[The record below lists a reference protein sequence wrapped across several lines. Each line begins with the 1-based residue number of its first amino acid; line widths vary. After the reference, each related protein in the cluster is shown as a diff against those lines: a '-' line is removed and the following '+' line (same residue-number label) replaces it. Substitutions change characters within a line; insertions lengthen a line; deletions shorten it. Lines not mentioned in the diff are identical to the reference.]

1 MDWKPDVLPGFEQLT
16 LELTPDDE
24 GPVVATLVR
33 RVAPSSG
40 AFVAPEFDPDSPEA
54 EFNQIGAVLPN
65 PGSSHGAAGS
75 AFGLAAAPPDNGVDV
90 LYIHGWVD
98 YFYQTHLAAFFESQ
112 GYRFYAL
119 DLRKYGRSLRDWQT
133 PGYVDSLSI
142 YDEDINAALTAMGH
156 GVVAAPDVEGDLW
169 AGSAAKAGTTRAG
182 MVARMPDDENEEVGS
197 PKLSELLR
205 NLIESAR
212 SGYAD
217 AAGVELDPV
226 APSGMG
232 TPSGTGTKIN
242 TAPTDDDAPRDY
254 AEPHDY
260 QAQPPHTEFK
270 RIPGTGRWLL
280 LMGHSTGGLIA
291 ALWAAYNPGRADAL
305 VLNSPWLEFQTG
317 NLGRRALEG
326 PIKAQ
331 ARIAPMSHLVNPD
344 PGYYVKSISNQFDGE
359 WDINLDWKPVVMW
372 APTAAWMAAI
382 FRAQDRVAL
391 GLDLDI
397 PVLVLLSAKSTWPV
411 RWSPELLETDQVI
424 TVDDV
429 AARAPSL
436 GHIVTTVRF
445 PGALHDVTLSTP
457 EVRANVW
464 SELSRWLA
472 AYIQ

>member
-1 MDWKPDVLPGFEQLT
+1 MEWKPDVLPGFEQLT

-33 RVAPSSG
+33 RVAASSG
-40 AFVAPEFDPDSPEA
+40 VVVAEAGEPEFAPDTPEYA
-54 EFNQIGAVLPN
+54 FTT
-65 PGSSHGAAGS
+65 PGNNA
-75 AFGLAAAPPDNGVDV
+75 PDNGVDV

-98 YFYQTHLAAFFESQ
+98 YFHQKHLAYFFESL

-119 DLRKYGRSLRDWQT
+119 DLRKYGRSLREWQT
-133 PGYVDSLSI
+133 PGYVDTLSA
-142 YDEDINAALTAMGH
+142 YDEDINAALAAMGH
-156 GVVAAPDVEGDLW
+156 GTGTPDGGESRSFESPISVAADSANDDGDN
-169 AGSAAKAGTTRAG
+169 
-182 MVARMPDDENEEVGS
+182 VN
-197 PKLSELLR
+197 PKLPEFLR
-205 NLIESAR
+205 TIIESAR
-212 SGYAD
+212 SGYAEAVGD
-217 AAGVELDPV
+217 VGDVGDVSDVAGAATLGIGETFALDYE
-226 APSGMG
+226 
-232 TPSGTGTKIN
+232 K
-242 TAPTDDDAPRDY
+242 
-254 AEPHDY
+254 
-260 QAQPPHTEFK
+260 PPPPTEFQ
-270 RIPGTGRWLL
+270 RIPNTGRWLL

-291 ALWAAYNPGRADAL
+291 SLWAAYNPGRADAL

-326 PIKAQ
+326 PVRAQ

-344 PGYYVKSISNQFDGE
+344 PGYYVKSISNQYDGE
-359 WDINLDWKPVVMW
+359 WEINPDWKPVVMW
-372 APTAAWMAAI
+372 PPTAAWMAAI

-411 RWSPELLETDQVI
+411 RWTPELLESDQVI

-436 GHIVTTVRF
+436 GHVVTTVRL

-464 SELSRWLA
+464 AELTRWLA